1 MGSVTT
7 RLPSDVT
14 LQGHFF
20 PRDHFFSYGTR
31 HAISPFRSGVHY
43 IFQIFESR
51 PISHLQNVINMFLLL
66 FIPCVWVL
74 RTIHFVFTN
83 LKASSRTKFPERGKS
98 SSSLDNFSNF
108 PRSPDSPSAVTSCCC
123 GELRRRR
130 RKPERKLIRR
140 D

>member
-66 FIPCVWVL
+66 FHPLCMGPSYVGDTFCFHQFESFFANKIPKTRETVVVSGQFFEFPPFTRLSVCGDLLLL
-74 RTIHFVFTN
+74 RGTEEEEEEE
-83 LKASSRTKFPERGKS
+83 A
-98 SSSLDNFSNF
+98 
-108 PRSPDSPSAVTSCCC
+108 
-123 GELRRRR
+123 
-130 RKPERKLIRR
+130 
-140 D
+140 